1 MTRKSS
7 GHDVDLVF
15 PSEFVERYYG
25 SAASGSSGSGSSRRQ
40 IIHYGKTIKG
50 YYDYPDFLGGAIEFS
65 RNAFER
71 INGFP
76 NHIYGW
82 GGEDDALK
90 VRIANEKITVYRPD
104 EMKLD
109 AMLALAPGQAE
120 TKDIPELVAKYKNED
135 LLLDESIWK
144 INGLNSLHYTVL
156 EETMKTV
163 GVYQIV
169 VSIQ

>member
-1 MTRKSS
+1 
-7 GHDVDLVF
+7 
-15 PSEFVERYYG
+15 
-25 SAASGSSGSGSSRRQ
+25 
-40 IIHYGKTIKG
+40 
-50 YYDYPDFLGGAIEFS
+50 LGGAIEFS
-65 RNAFER
+65 RSAFER

-90 VRIANEKITVYRPD
+90 VRIASVGSTVYRPD
-104 EMKLD
+104 EMKQE